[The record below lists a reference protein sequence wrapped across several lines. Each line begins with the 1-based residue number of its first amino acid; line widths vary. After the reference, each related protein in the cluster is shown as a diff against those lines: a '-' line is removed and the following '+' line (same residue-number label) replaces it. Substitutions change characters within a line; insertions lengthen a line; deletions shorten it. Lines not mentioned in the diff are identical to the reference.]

1 MKTIRGFGDGMTWS
15 EKGKRAY
22 ELHAGSETVATLS
35 WAKGFGSPGVGETA
49 DGKVIIERA
58 GLLRPRVVVRED
70 LPGTPGD
77 APASQRAPLVTLD
90 VDLGGR
96 GVARTRSEATFNWAP
111 QNLWRSVWAFE
122 KDGKTLLTFESE
134 AGLSFATKVKLA
146 PGADSP
152 DLGALLL
159 LGSAVAVFIG
169 EDSSIFGV

>member
-1 MKTIRGFGDGMTWS
+1 MKTLRGFGDVMTWI
-15 EKGKRAY
+15 ETGKRTY
-22 ELHAGSETVATLS
+22 ELRAGSDVVATLS

-49 DGKVIIERA
+49 DGKVLIERA

-70 LPGTPGD
+70 LPSTPGD

-96 GVARTRSEATFNWAP
+96 GLARSRSEVTFNWAP
-111 QNLWRSVWAFE
+111 QNLWRSIWAFE
-122 KDGKTLLTFESE
+122 QGGKALLTFESE
-134 AGLSFATKVKLA
+134 AGISFATKVKLA
-146 PGADSP
+146 PGADTP